1 MIRAVLVAT
10 VARVA
15 ALGGARDAAPRAA
28 YGRAR
33 RLRTNDDDN
42 ANGDRPR
49 VALALALALVLAL
62 SACAGLADA
71 QGTPRATTPT
81 ATPRGGAL
89 LNAKRPAADA
99 RASAIRTRIARA
111 LFRAALSFFPRVAS
125 SRVAR
130 FLSAAAAAAAGPTN
144 APARDPTDSRPAA
157 SAIAGNAGKVA
168 PRPNSAARPNG
179 GAGERASDGGAASR
193 AAITGGGSTGG
204 RSTASGKANDD
215 TGCTEY
221 ECCVQ
226 TCKDD
231 LATCNGELLTV
242 CPTPRT
248 QLECLLE
255 FKCCIY
261 NT

>member
-1 MIRAVLVAT
+1 M
-10 VARVA
+10 
-15 ALGGARDAAPRAA
+15 
-28 YGRAR
+28 R

-130 FLSAAAAAAAGPTN
+130 FLSAAAAAAAAARRTN
-144 APARDPTDSRPAA
+144 APARDPTDPRPAA
-157 SAIAGNAGKVA
+157 SAIAGNAGNAVSR
-168 PRPNSAARPNG
+168 PPNSAARPNG
-179 GAGERASDGGAASR
+179 GAGGRASDGDAASR

-204 RSTASGKANDD
+204 RSTASGKVTDG
-215 TGCTEY
+215 TVCTEY

-231 LATCNGELLTV
+231 LATCNDDLLTV
-242 CPTPRT
+242 ECPATPRT